1 MITLSDPR
9 LGDPKKKSEGYR
21 QVLEKTLGDSLYS
34 TVPTARIDQL
44 AGMIDQGGLMSNP
57 ELPGAIRYLV
67 DNYNMNL
74 DSLGKNIVDYHVKR
88 DDLGYLGTKAEEAK
102 IGAGMALLKRMNFT
116 GGLLQNGDPKKKKP
130 TSTGY
135 AALDA
140 RLARLAEQAQSDS
153 IPQTPQGGYLDKEGR
168 KTVQRYYESSNNPL
182 ADSGFAKGLYGI
194 SEAAMT
200 DAIRAGVIPAGADV
214 TDPEVNLKVRN
225 YMLNALAEKDF
236 IKNPPKP
243 ISPMNRRS
251 RIYMAYNFGGNKL
264 LRQMEAAKAA
274 GADIYNDDPRVFI
287 NFRAPKGTPGAIYD
301 GYFYPKETRD
311 YGAVMS
317 GAEEADPNRLPKEI
331 YEKYYNQK

>member
-34 TVPTARIDQL
+34 AVPTARIDQL
-44 AGMIDQGGLMSNP
+44 ASMIDQGGLMSNP

-102 IGAGMALLKRMNFT
+102 IGAGMALLKRMNFA
-116 GGLLQNGDPKKKKP
+116 GGVLQNGDPKKKKP

-153 IPQTPQGGYLDKEGR
+153 IPAGNYLDQTGR
-168 KTVQRYYESSNNPL
+168 RDVQRFYESSNNPL
-182 ADSGFAKGLYGI
+182 ADSGFARGLYGI

-200 DAIRAGVIPAGADV
+200 DAKKAGVVSADADV
-214 TDPEVNLKVRN
+214 TDPDVNLRVRN
-225 YMLNALAEKDF
+225 YMLDAIANKEWV
-236 IKNPPKP
+236 KNPPKP
-243 ISPMNRRS
+243 ISNANRLA
-251 RIYMAYNFGGNKL
+251 RIYGAYNFGPKKFL
-264 LRQMEAAKAA
+264 SQLEKAKAA
-274 GADIYNDDPRVFI
+274 GANIYSNNPLDYL
-287 NFRAPKGTPGAIYD
+287 NFRDPSGEYD
-301 GYFYPKETRD
+301 GYFFPKETRD
-311 YGAVMS
+311 YS
-317 GAEEADPNRLPKEI
+317 GVLSGSMKADPNRLPKEI

>member
-1 MITLSDPR
+1 MIALSDPT
-9 LGDPKKKSEGYR
+9 GKKKKPTGYEE
-21 QVLEKTLGDSLYS
+21 VLKKTLGDKYGS
-34 TVPTARIDQL
+34 VPQERIDMFNKIL
-44 AGMIDQGGLMSNP
+44 SSGNLLENRGEVGDAL
-57 ELPGAIRYLV
+57 RFLV
-67 DNYNMNL
+67 DNYGMNT
-74 DSLGKNIVDYHVKR
+74 DSLTKNIVDYNVERK
-88 DDLGYLGTKAEEAK
+88 DLGMFGSAAEKAK
-102 IGAGMALLKRMNFT
+102 IMAGMKVMGFND
-116 GGLLQNGDPKKKKP
+116 GGVLDMEEGDPKKE
-130 TSTGY
+130 STGY

-153 IPQTPQGGYLDKEGR
+153 IPQTPQVGYLDKEGR

-214 TDPEVNLKVRN
+214 TDPEVNLLVRN
-225 YMLNALAEKDF
+225 YMLNALADKDF

-264 LRQMEAAKAA
+264 LKQMEFAKAA
-274 GADIYNDDPRVFI
+274 GAPIYSDNPRDFI
-287 NFRAPKGTPGAIYD
+287 EFKAPKGTPGAIYD

-311 YGAVMS
+311 YGLVIP
-317 GAEEADPNRLPKEI
+317 GAAKADPNRLPKEL

>member
-21 QVLEKTLGDSLYS
+21 QVLERTLGDSLYS
-34 TVPTARIDQL
+34 AVPTARIDDL
-44 AGMIDQGGLMSNP
+44 ARMIDQGGLMSNP

-102 IGAGMALLKRMNFT
+102 IGAGMALLKRMNSN
-116 GGLLQNGDPKKKKP
+116 GGLLQNGDPKKKET

-140 RLARLAEQAQSDS
+140 RLARMAERAQSDS
-153 IPQTPQGGYLDKEGR
+153 IPQTPPGGYLDKEGR
-168 KTVQRYYESSNNPL
+168 RTVQRYYESSNNPL

-200 DAIRAGVIPAGADV
+200 DAKKAGVVPAGADV
-214 TDPEVNLKVRN
+214 TDPNVNLRVRN
-225 YMLNALAEKDF
+225 YMLDAISDKEWV
-236 IKNPPKP
+236 KNPPKP
-243 ISPMNRRS
+243 ISNANRLS
-251 RIYMAYNFGGNKL
+251 RIYGAYNFGPKKFL
-264 LRQMEAAKAA
+264 SQLEKAKAA
-274 GADIYNDDPRVFI
+274 GADIYSNNPLDYLNFKDPS
-287 NFRAPKGTPGAIYD
+287 GEYD
-301 GYFYPKETRD
+301 GYFFPKETRD
-311 YGAVMS
+311 YSGVLS
-317 GAEEADPNRLPKEI
+317 GAMKADPSRLPKEL